1 MFLIE
6 WYLFMADPSLSAGER
21 DVGERETQRP
31 HPRDQSWGGE
41 AETSDLGVSGLE
53 TWLLI
58 FHRLSPPADKEP
70 LAEFWSSF
78 VFLFNLHLT

>member
-1 MFLIE
+1 MLGRE
-6 WYLFMADPSLSAGER
+6 RHRDPTLEIR
-21 DVGERETQRP
+21 VE
-31 HPRDQSWGGE
+31 GGE